1 MLRISDRAFKQMRA
15 LGAVDAAH
23 GTGRSARYA
32 ELHLAQARRV
42 LELMDSHG
50 LSMPAAAE
58 LLRASGYPILSQ
70 AGKKSNRRRA
80 IDACIS
86 GKIQDLGAGV
96 FLVSDPR
103 SHSKLQ
109 RQLLIELRRCV
120 ALNYRTQEQ
129 RKQRGSAA
137 FRSLVHR
144 AR

>member
-15 LGAVDAAH
+15 LGVVDTAY

-32 ELHLAQARRV
+32 ELHLTQARRV
-42 LELMDSHG
+42 LELMDSNG

-58 LLRASGYPILSQ
+58 LLRVSGYPIMSH

-80 IDACIS
+80 IDACVS

-96 FLVSDPR
+96 FLVSDPG

-109 RQLLIELRRCV
+109 SQLLVELRRCAAV
-120 ALNYRTQEQ
+120 HNSAQER
-129 RKQRGSAA
+129 RKLSSSAA
-137 FRSLVHR
+137 FSP
-144 AR
+144 